1 MCVYGSSF
9 KVWFS
14 FRTFGGS
21 IFISGS
27 CFVILAFTMRY
38 SQIIV
43 FVIRFIQGFVE
54 VCLYGIYFFSIAS
67 KIPPIRLFIWVF
79 SPNYTCF
86 ILSICMYLF
95 FNCRACVSQQWVL
108 LCRLGPRNLN
118 EPELLDFHIQVN
130 NLICKCNTSTLVLLT
145 K

>member
-14 FRTFGGS
+14 FRIFGGS

-67 KIPPIRLFIWVF
+67 KIPPIRLFICWF
-79 SPNYTCF
+79 FFPITSPALF
-86 ILSICMYLF
+86 YLY
-95 FNCRACVSQQWVL
+95 ACTSSSTAGRVSASNEFCCVG
-108 LCRLGPRNLN
+108 LGP
-118 EPELLDFHIQVN
+118 EIW
-130 NLICKCNTSTLVLLT
+130 TSQNCWIFIFRYIIWYANVILVP
-145 K
+145 